1 MNNTETAFL
10 KRYFLVLL
18 GLVLAGCL
26 LAVPYTAWWLH
37 SSGDVAVERAVTE
50 QSKGNFA
57 VFGSGVSQ
65 DFVDYKLQLYA
76 KVKPEI
82 AAVGSSRVEPRPL
95 QGRTAHQR
103 IIQLRIRQPQKAVDM
118 AA

>member
-1 MNNTETAFL
+1 MNNITEAAFL

-26 LAVPYTAWWLH
+26 LAVPYTAWWLR
-37 SSGDVAVERAVTE
+37 SSGDVAVERAVAT

-65 DFVDYKLQLYA
+65 DFVDYKL
-76 KVKPEI
+76 
-82 AAVGSSRVEPRPL
+82 SSTPRSNLKLPPWAPRASCSFAGPTFASL
-95 QGRTAHQR
+95 F
-103 IIQLRIRQPQKAVDM
+103 
-118 AA
+118 

>member
-37 SSGDVAVERAVTE
+37 SSGDVAVERAVAE
-50 QSKGNFA
+50 QSKGTLPCLDPAF
-57 VFGSGVSQ
+57 
-65 DFVDYKLQLYA
+65 
-76 KVKPEI
+76 
-82 AAVGSSRVEPRPL
+82 PRILWTTNCNSMP
-95 QGRTAHQR
+95 R
-103 IIQLRIRQPQKAVDM
+103 
-118 AA
+118 

>member
-1 MNNTETAFL
+1 MNNITEAAFL

-26 LAVPYTAWWLH
+26 LAVPYTAWWLR
-37 SSGDVAVERAVTE
+37 SSGDVAVERAVAT
-50 QSKGNFA
+50 QAKGNFV

-76 KVKPEI
+76 KVKP
-82 AAVGSSRVEPRPL
+82 
-95 QGRTAHQR
+95 
-103 IIQLRIRQPQKAVDM
+103 
-118 AA
+118 